1 MSSTA
6 EEYLKNT
13 KTDELSITGKLGG
26 GDRMS
31 LKAGKE
37 MDATS
42 SSAGGGSSGIWSTNA
57 PESTFFID
65 RGGPMSLGIGDGDK
79 ASFPILASSSDG
91 AYSGDS
97 SAKRDPDLDLDDG
110 GPSVS
115 VSQAGRKY
123 IITKRNLIVNYLPQ
137 SFTDRQLFNL
147 FVSYGAIDSVKIMR
161 DATTGYSYGFGF
173 VNFVNEEDGIRARA
187 EMNGAQVENK
197 RIKVSFARPPSDDIK
212 DTNLYVTNLPRS
224 MTEEH
229 LFALFAP
236 FGEIVQ
242 RKLLVDRYTN
252 LPRGVAFIRFE
263 RRDQAAAA
271 INALNNYVPDGAEE
285 PIRIRLAED
294 HGKQKAA
301 YLAGFRA
308 GMGLPSGPAAG
319 PSKPINARSASW
331 NSYPAKR
338 SMDGWN
344 YERRYRA
351 PSCNPI
357 IEGYWTT
364 DGMPAHSAQYMFPGN
379 SAPQHPYCES
389 PDYTPQRKR
398 KRFR

>member
-6 EEYLKNT
+6 EEYLKGT
-13 KTDELSITGKLGG
+13 KTNELAITGKLGA
-26 GDRMS
+26 GDTMS
-31 LKAGKE
+31 SMKAGKE
-37 MDATS
+37 VDATS
-42 SSAGGGSSGIWSTNA
+42 TSGSGGSSGIWSTNA
-57 PESTFFID
+57 PDSSFYID

-79 ASFPILASSSDG
+79 ASFPLLTS
-91 AYSGDS
+91 SGDGSHSLDS
-97 SAKRDPDLDLDDG
+97 SGKRDQDLDMDG
-110 GPSVS
+110 RPTVS

-229 LFALFAP
+229 LFTLFAP

-271 INALNNYVPDGAEE
+271 INALNNYVPEGAEE

-308 GMGLPSGPAAG
+308 GMGLPSAALYSEG
-319 PSKPINARSASW
+319 TW
-331 NSYPAKR
+331 N
-338 SMDGWN
+338 
-344 YERRYRA
+344 
-351 PSCNPI
+351 
-357 IEGYWTT
+357 
-364 DGMPAHSAQYMFPGN
+364 N
-379 SAPQHPYCES
+379 SQ
-389 PDYTPQRKR
+389 
-398 KRFR
+398 